1 MKQTFALIS
10 TYSSDQ
16 FGICSALYELGGM
29 SIIHDA
35 SGCNSTYTTH
45 DEPRW
50 YDMDSMVYISALS
63 RNETILGRDSK
74 LIEDILDTAGKY
86 RPKFVA
92 IVGAPVPYMIGTDYK
107 AIAKLV
113 EDKLGI
119 PSFGFDSNGMQ
130 YYTRG
135 MRDAFKAIA
144 ERFATERTISGS
156 KPGERPVRVNLL
168 GVTPLDFG
176 MTGAVGSLKKW
187 LVDHGMVCNSC
198 FAMGSDLTEIAKAPD
213 ADISLVVSYGGT
225 GAAKV
230 LKEKFGVPYVYGI
243 PMDASVIAEKIR
255 ERAGDG
261 AGEKTGAGG
270 SAGMTEK
277 IGENSSADGSKD
289 IVIIGEQVYSLSLAE
304 ALKDLGIKARVL
316 CQLDRVRDSKV
327 NEEKIEFI
335 YTPEED
341 DVIRETKEA
350 DLVIA
355 DPLYG
360 PICGAGKLIELPHM
374 AFSGRMFENDI
385 PNLIGD
391 GEQIYN
397 RIMKELKKTDEQ
409 KPAPGFAS
417 ET

>member
-29 SIIHDA
+29 VIIHDA

-119 PSFGFDSNGMQ
+119 PGFGFDSNGMQ

-135 MRDAFKAIA
+135 MRDALKAVA
-144 ERFATERTISGS
+144 ERFAVERTESGEETG
-156 KPGERPVRVNLL
+156 KEPIKVNLL

-187 LVDHGMVCNSC
+187 LAEHGMVCNSC
-198 FAMGSDLTEIAKAPD
+198 YAMGCDIDEIAKAGN

-230 LKEKFGVPYVYGI
+230 LKERFGIPYVYGI
-243 PMDASVIAEKIR
+243 PMNASEIAEKI
-255 ERAGDG
+255 GDR
-261 AGEKTGAGG
+261 GG
-270 SAGMTEK
+270 
-277 IGENSSADGSKD
+277 ADGSKD

-304 ALKDLGIKARVL
+304 ALKNLGIKARVL

-341 DVIRETKEA
+341 DVIKETKEA

-397 RIMKELKKTDEQ
+397 RIMKEVKRSDEQ
-409 KPAPGFAS
+409 KPTPGFAG